1 VAWDGVMSGLRAELD
16 HYLAIRRALGFKL
29 HRAGLL
35 LGDFVGYM
43 EANGIDTIT
52 TEAAFAWA
60 SLPPNGSAAW
70 WGARLSVVRA
80 FARHL
85 HAIDPAHD
93 VPPTG
98 LLPAR
103 THRATP
109 YLYSDAD
116 IAALMAAARQFR
128 SPLRAATLETL
139 VGLLEVTGLRIGE
152 ALRLDRDDVDATVGV
167 LRIRL
172 SKFGKSREV
181 PLHPSTVEALA
192 AYARHRDQLC
202 PRSGEQAF
210 FVSTAGTRLLYC
222 NAHLAWLDLVRR
234 AGLQPRS
241 PRCRPRPHDV
251 RHSFA
256 VRTLLGW
263 YRDGADVAAQMP
275 LLSTYLGH
283 VHPGNT
289 YWYLSAAP
297 ELLALVAARLDT
309 IEEGGRR

>member
-1 VAWDGVMSGLRAELD
+1 MSGLRAELAN
-16 HYLAIRRALGFKL
+16 YLAVRRALGFKL
-29 HRAGLL
+29 GRAGLL
-35 LGDFVGYM
+35 LADFVGYL
-43 EANGIDTIT
+43 EANGTDTIT
-52 TEAAFAWA
+52 TENAFAWA
-60 SLPPNGSAAW
+60 SLPVNASSDW
-70 WGARLSVVRA
+70 WGYRLSVVRA

-85 HAIDPAHD
+85 HAIDPVHD

-98 LLPAR
+98 LLPAK

-109 YLYSDAD
+109 YLYSDAN
-116 IAALMAAARQFR
+116 IAALMAAARQLR
-128 SPLRAATLETL
+128 SPLRAATFETL
-139 VGLLEVTGLRIGE
+139 VGLLAVTGLRIGE
-152 ALRLDRDDVDATVGV
+152 ALRLDRDDVELTFGV
-167 LRIRL
+167 LRIRQT
-172 SKFGKSREV
+172 KFGKSREV

-192 AYARHRDQLC
+192 AYALRRDELC
-202 PRSGEQAF
+202 PRPREQAF

-234 AGLQPRS
+234 ARLGPRS
-241 PRCRPRPHDV
+241 ATCRPRPHDL

-263 YRDGADVAAQMP
+263 YRDGADVAACMP

-297 ELLALVAARLDT
+297 ELLTLVAARLDDA
-309 IEEGGRR
+309 RAQR

>member
-1 VAWDGVMSGLRAELD
+1 MSDLRAELD
-16 HYLAIRRALGFKL
+16 NYLALRRALGFKL
-29 HRAGLL
+29 RRAGLL
-35 LGDFVGYM
+35 LADFISYL
-43 EANGIDTIT
+43 EANGTDTIT
-52 TEAAFAWA
+52 TENAFAWA
-60 SLPPNGSAAW
+60 SLPANASSDW
-70 WGARLSVVRA
+70 WGYRLSVVRA

-85 HAIDPAHD
+85 HAIDPVHD

-98 LLPAR
+98 LLPAK

-109 YLYSDAD
+109 YLYSDAN
-116 IAALMAAARQFR
+116 IAALMAAARQLR
-128 SPLRAATLETL
+128 SPLRAATFETL
-139 VGLLEVTGLRIGE
+139 VGLLAVTGLRIGE
-152 ALRLDRDDVDATVGV
+152 ALRLDRDDIDLAGGV
-167 LRIRL
+167 LRIRQT
-172 SKFGKSREV
+172 KFGKSREV

-192 AYARHRDQLC
+192 AYALRRDELR
-202 PRSGEQAF
+202 PRPREQAF

-234 AGLQPRS
+234 ARLGPRS
-241 PRCRPRPHDV
+241 ATCRPRPHDL

-263 YRDGADVAAQMP
+263 YRDGADVAACMP

-297 ELLALVAARLDT
+297 ELLTLVAARLDAT
-309 IEEGGRR
+309 GAQR

>member
-1 VAWDGVMSGLRAELD
+1 MSGLRAELAN
-16 HYLAIRRALGFKL
+16 YLAVRRALGFKL
-29 HRAGLL
+29 RRAGLL
-35 LGDFVGYM
+35 LADFVGYL
-43 EANGIDTIT
+43 EANGTDTIT
-52 TEAAFAWA
+52 TENAFAWA
-60 SLPPNGSAAW
+60 SLPVNASSDW
-70 WGARLSVVRA
+70 WGYRLSVVRA

-85 HAIDPAHD
+85 HAIDPVHD

-98 LLPAR
+98 LLPAK

-109 YLYSDAD
+109 YLYSDAN
-116 IAALMAAARQFR
+116 IAALMAAARQLR
-128 SPLRAATLETL
+128 SPLRAATFQTL
-139 VGLLEVTGLRIGE
+139 VGLLAVTGLRIGE
-152 ALRLDRDDVDATVGV
+152 ALRLDRDDVELTFGV
-167 LRIRL
+167 LRIRQT
-172 SKFGKSREV
+172 KFGKSREV

-192 AYARHRDQLC
+192 AYALRRDQLC
-202 PRSGEQAF
+202 PRPREQAF

-234 AGLQPRS
+234 ARLGPRS
-241 PRCRPRPHDV
+241 ATCRPRPHDL

-263 YRDGADVAAQMP
+263 YRDGADVAACMP

-297 ELLALVAARLDT
+297 ELLTLVAARLDDA
-309 IEEGGRR
+309 RAQR